1 MKKFLSGFLA
11 GILLAGVSI
20 SALAIT
26 GNMTIDVYPIN
37 IRVNGETFQPTD
49 VNGKE
54 VPVFAYQ
61 GTTYAPLRAL
71 AEAYGLEVGYDA
83 GANMAT
89 VKNPNAPD
97 VPDTVTTY
105 STATFEW
112 SNDEEAAYEQFK
124 TIWNIVPFES
134 LGAGQTIYSGRYN
147 GELNYE
153 DLITILESLGE
164 QRLDSFAIRLA
175 DEVAKEHNMEY
186 NHFVLAFQGKR
197 IYSIVSEN
205 GKSTLHERVGLFQ

>member
-11 GILLAGVSI
+11 GILLVGVSI

-37 IRVNGETFQPTD
+37 IQVNGETFQPTD

-89 VKNPNAPD
+89 VKD
-97 VPDTVTTY
+97 PDTPMPNKTTAY
-105 STATFEW
+105 ASSTFSW
-112 SNDEEAAYEQFK
+112 SENDEEAYEQFK
-124 TIWNIVPFES
+124 ALWNIIPYES
-134 LGAGQTIYSGRYN
+134 VGLGQTIYSGRYN
-147 GELNYE
+147 GELEYE
-153 DLITILESLGE
+153 DVITLLEGLNE
-164 QRLDSFAIRLA
+164 DLLDSFAIRLA
-175 DEVAKEHNMEY
+175 DEVAEEHDMVY
-186 NHFVLAFQGKR
+186 NHFLLSFQGKR
-197 IYSIVSEN
+197 IYSIVTEN
-205 GKSTLHERVGLFQ
+205 GKSTLHERIGLFQ